1 MTGAPVSVDNG
12 QCTGDTVGGSVPAG
26 VSVASGAKA
35 GTVAVGSGVFGDI
48 GPGFSLGRQSLLEL
62 MHSQGPQPH
71 LLHAR
76 GSSGA

>member
-12 QCTGDTVGGSVPAG
+12 QCAGDTVGGSVPAG

-48 GPGFSLGRQSLLEL
+48 GPGFSLGVAKLTGTDAFSRAS
-62 MHSQGPQPH
+62 
-71 LLHAR
+71 AT
-76 GSSGA
+76 SSSCAWQ